1 MNPLDRLRSAAR
13 SVREAI
19 PDQRRSYAP
28 ELRAAERSMEEG
40 RYADAEASLSD
51 LLAELDA
58 RDAVQPQHGRMLVCL
73 AMAQLRLNKPAM
85 ARKSAQRAV
94 AVLDGE
100 GRKPCTDLAAA
111 REILGRVE
119 LEEGN
124 EERAE
129 ELLRNA
135 LETQE
140 EVRPVDVAAIH
151 ERRCALALA
160 LERRG
165 KTKDALALLEE
176 SLEKCEA
183 ELGEMHTVTAKC
195 LLELGECQSRAGL
208 HAESMRN
215 MERALRI
222 HQSLYG
228 DDAEVVIRNLQLLAV
243 AAQGAGEYES
253 AASYYERALSLRERQ
268 LGAKSNGSVEILMDL
283 AGVESEL
290 GRFGRAAERL
300 QQAIGKAEVERQANL
315 PRALEKLAVV
325 YMLSGRL
332 ADAGRHLAR
341 ARDLY
346 DSDPQRFQK
355 EIAANEEIY
364 AQLRSYYRVETPSAA
379 AKAEAAPRQ
388 TAAAGRPT
396 AAPRVVEEQQEQRRA
411 PEFEV
416 FDEEEAK
423 PAARRRS
430 GAETA
435 NPESQAI
442 AMLAGLLSRENDW
455 PEGRGKDSVRV
466 PAAEWEK
473 LVSALQGL
481 ETMSAP
487 VAQARPANAAAA
499 STEPAPKAPPPLFGW
514 EDLGFEFARA

>member
-1 MNPLDRLRSAAR
+1 MNPLERLRSAAR

-28 ELRAAERSMEEG
+28 EVRAAERSMEEG
-40 RYADAEASLSD
+40 RYADAEAGLLD
-51 LLAELDA
+51 LVAALDA
-58 RDAVQPQHGRMLVCL
+58 RDALQPQHGHMLVCL
-73 AMAQLRLNKPAM
+73 ALAQLRLNKPAL
-85 ARKSAQRAV
+85 ARKSAQRAM
-94 AVLDGE
+94 AALGSE
-100 GRKPCTDLAAA
+100 GLKPSTDLAAA

-129 ELLRNA
+129 ELLRRA
-135 LETQE
+135 LELQE
-140 EVRPVDVAAIH
+140 EVRPLDLPAIQ
-151 ERRCALALA
+151 ERRFALGLA

-165 KTKDALALLEE
+165 KTKEALALLEE
-176 SLEKCEA
+176 SLQQSEA

-195 LLELGECQSRAGL
+195 LLELGERQSRAGL
-208 HAESMRN
+208 HAESMQN

-243 AAQGAGEYES
+243 AAQGAGEYQT
-253 AASYYERALSLRERQ
+253 AANYYERALSLRERQ

-332 ADAGRHLAR
+332 TDAGRHLAR

-346 DSDPQRFQK
+346 DTSPQRFQK
-355 EIAANEEIY
+355 EITANEEIY
-364 AQLRSYYRVETPSAA
+364 AQLRSYYRVETPPAA
-379 AKAEAAPRQ
+379 AQAAPQQ
-388 TAAAGRPT
+388 TAAAGRPN
-396 AAPRVVEEQQEQRRA
+396 AVPRVIEEQAERRRT
-411 PEFEV
+411 PQFEV
-416 FDEEEAK
+416 FDEEEMK
-423 PAARRRS
+423 PVAHRRS
-430 GAETA
+430 APESS
-435 NPESQAI
+435 NPETQAI
-442 AMLAGLLSRENDW
+442 AMLAGLLSRENEW
-455 PEGRGKDSVRV
+455 PAGHDKDSVRV

-473 LVSALQGL
+473 LVSTLQGL
-481 ETMSAP
+481 ESLSAK
-487 VAQARPANAAAA
+487 APATPAEAAAA
-499 STEPAPKAPPPLFGW
+499 SIEPAAKAPPSLFGW
-514 EDLGFEFARA
+514 EDLSFEFAHA